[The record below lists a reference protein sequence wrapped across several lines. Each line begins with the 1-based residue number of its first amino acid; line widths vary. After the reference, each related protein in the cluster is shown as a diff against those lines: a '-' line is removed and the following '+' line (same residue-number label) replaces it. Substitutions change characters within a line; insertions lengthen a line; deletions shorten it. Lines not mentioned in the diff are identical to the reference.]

1 MKDWQIVLEL
11 IRFRPGLFGITIL
24 FAALGQLA
32 QQAPALVTRE
42 FFNVLTNNAP
52 VRFDLWALVALLAMS
67 GLAEIVVRFGVS
79 WTRATF
85 QFTAMALMRLNIFR
99 HVLRQPGARPM
110 PTSPG
115 ESISRFGGDL
125 DEIGMFFRLLEMLI
139 GHSIASI
146 VAVFIM
152 VSINPLIAL
161 VAFTPLLLVA
171 LIANLTHQRVQHYR
185 RLRRRA
191 AARVVGFVAETFGA
205 AQSVKVAGR
214 EAPVIREFERLNE
227 TRRKAALK
235 DRVFE
240 EVQRSTYYNAVNIGT
255 GVVLIL
261 SAGAM
266 RDGSFTLGDF
276 ALFVF
281 YLERMTQ
288 FMRMFGFTLSR
299 YKQIGISIDRVEWL
313 LGGAPRRI
321 MVEHNP
327 VWLDG
332 KLPGIPPLSVDEE
345 DRLHALEIE
354 GLGYQHPGSR
364 NGIDNINLRL
374 ERGSFTVITGRIG
387 AGKTTLLRTL
397 QGLLPPDSGEIRWNG
412 RRVEHLAEFFVP
424 PHTAYTPQVPR
435 LFSDPLRDNI
445 LMGIPEKDADIPEAI
460 RSAVMERDLKELD
473 DGLNTLVGPRGVRLS
488 GGQMQ
493 RTAASRMFVR
503 EPELLIFDD
512 LSSALDVVTEQK
524 LWNRVFARDG
534 ATCLAVSHRKAA
546 LRRAD
551 QIIVMK
557 DGRIHAQG
565 RLEDLLQHCSEMRR
579 LWEGDISEEVRNGN
593 GNGRSL
599 LQPAGLA
606 TAAAQPKR
614 PEM

>member
-1 MKDWQIVLEL
+1 MKDWQLVWQLV
-11 IRFRPGLFGITIL
+11 RFRPGLFAACVL
-24 FAALGQLA
+24 FATLGQLA

-42 FFNVLTNNAP
+42 FFNILTEGAQ
-52 VRFDLWALVALLAMS
+52 VRLDLWALVALLAMS
-67 GLAEIVVRFGVS
+67 GMAEISVRFGVT
-79 WTRATF
+79 WTRVTF
-85 QFTAMALMRLNIFR
+85 QFTALALMRQNIFR

-125 DEIGMFFRLLEMLI
+125 DEIGLFFRVLEMLV
-139 GHSIASI
+139 GFSIASL
-146 VAVFIM
+146 VAMYFM
-152 VSINPLIAL
+152 VRINPLIAL

-214 EAPVIREFERLNE
+214 EDSVIREFDRLNE

-255 GVVLIL
+255 GIVLIL
-261 SAGAM
+261 SADVM
-266 RDGSFTLGDF
+266 REGSFTLGDF
-276 ALFVF
+276 ALFIF

-288 FMRMFGFTLSR
+288 FMRVFGMTLSR

-313 LGGAPRRI
+313 LGGAPRKV

-332 KLPGIPPLSVDEE
+332 RLPEVPPVSAGEE
-345 DRLHALEIE
+345 DRLHALEID
-354 GLGYQHPGSR
+354 GLTYQHPGS
-364 NGIDNINLRL
+364 NKGIEDISLRL
-374 ERGSFTVITGRIG
+374 ERGSFTVVTGRIG

-397 QGLLPPDSGEIRWNG
+397 QGLLPPDRGEIRWNG
-412 RRVEHLAEFFVP
+412 ARVEHLADFFVP

-445 LMGIPEKDADIPEAI
+445 LMGIPENQADIPEAI

-473 DGLNTLVGPRGVRLS
+473 EGLDTLVGPRGVRLS

-493 RTAASRMFVR
+493 RAAASRMFVR

-512 LSSALDVVTEQK
+512 LSSALDVETERQ

-551 QIIVMK
+551 QIIVLQ
-557 DGRIHAQG
+557 DGRVHARG
-565 RLEDLLQHCSEMRR
+565 RLEDLLLHCREMRR
-579 LWEGDISEEVRNGN
+579 LWEGDIRAEVNDTARA
-593 GNGRSL
+593 
-599 LQPAGLA
+599 PAGA
-606 TAAAQPKR
+606 TN
-614 PEM
+614 

>member
-42 FFNVLTNNAP
+42 FFNILTENAP
-52 VRFDLWALVALLAMS
+52 VRFDLWALVALLTMS

-125 DEIGMFFRLLEMLI
+125 DEIGLFFRLLEMLT
-139 GHSIASI
+139 GHSIASV

-185 RLRRRA
+185 RVRRRA

-227 TRRKAALK
+227 TRRVAALK

-240 EVQRSTYYNAVNIGT
+240 EAQRSTYYNAVNIGT
-255 GVVLIL
+255 GIVLIL

-266 RDGSFTLGDF
+266 SEGTFTLGDF

-288 FMRMFGFTLSR
+288 FMRMFGFTMSR

-332 KLPGIPPLSVDEE
+332 DLPGIPTVAVDEE

-374 ERGSFTVITGRIG
+374 ERGSFTVVTGRIG

-473 DGLNTLVGPRGVRLS
+473 DGLDTLVGPRGVRLS

-565 RLEDLLQHCSEMRR
+565 KLDDLLQHCSEMRR

-593 GNGRSL
+593 GSGRSV

>member
-1 MKDWQIVLEL
+1 MKDWQIIWQLV
-11 IRFRPGLFGITIL
+11 RFRPGLFGATVL
-24 FAALGQLA
+24 FATLGQLA

-42 FFNVLTNNAP
+42 FFNYLTGSAQ
-52 VRFDLWALVALLAMS
+52 VQFDLWALVALLAMS
-67 GLAEIVVRFGVS
+67 GLVEIMVRFGVT
-79 WTRATF
+79 WTRVTF
-85 QFTAMALMRLNIFR
+85 QFTALALMRQNIFR

-125 DEIGMFFRLLEMLI
+125 EEIGMFFRLLEMLV
-139 GHSIASI
+139 GFSIASL
-146 VAVFIM
+146 VAVYFM
-152 VSINPLIAL
+152 VSINPLIAV
-161 VAFTPLLLVA
+161 VAFTPLVLVA
-171 LIANLTHQRVQHYR
+171 LIANLTHQRVQYYR
-185 RLRRRA
+185 RIRRSA

-205 AQSVKVAGR
+205 AQSVKVAGS
-214 EAPVIREFERLNE
+214 EEQVVREFERLNE
-227 TRRKAALK
+227 VRRAAALK

-240 EVQRSTYYNAVNIGT
+240 EIQRSTYYNAVNIGT
-255 GVVLIL
+255 GIVLIL

-266 RDGSFTLGDF
+266 REGSFTLGDF
-276 ALFVF
+276 ALFIF
-281 YLERMTQ
+281 YLERITQ
-288 FMRMFGFTLSR
+288 FMRIFGMSMSR

-313 LGGAPRRI
+313 LGGAPREI

-332 KLPGIPPLSVDEE
+332 SLPGIPRYSMSEQ
-345 DRLHALEIE
+345 DRLHALEID
-354 GLGYQHPGSR
+354 GLGYQHPGSK

-374 ERGSFTVITGRIG
+374 ERGTFTVVTGRIG
-387 AGKTTLLRTL
+387 SGKTTLLRTL
-397 QGLLPPDSGEIRWNG
+397 QGLLPPDRGEIRWNG
-412 RRVEHLAEFFVP
+412 EPVEHLADFFVP

-445 LMGIPEKDADIPEAI
+445 LMGIPEKEADIPDAI

-473 DGLNTLVGPRGVRLS
+473 EGLDTFVGPRGVRLS

-503 EPELLIFDD
+503 QPELLIFDD
-512 LSSALDVVTEQK
+512 LSSALDVETEQL

-557 DGRIHAQG
+557 DGQIHAQG
-565 RLEDLLQHCSEMRR
+565 SLDNLLLHCREMRR
-579 LWEGDISEEVRNGN
+579 LWEGDVSDEVSETPVAAAEP
-593 GNGRSL
+593 
-599 LQPAGLA
+599 QPAGPHPA
-606 TAAAQPKR
+606 PAQPKR

>member
-11 IRFRPGLFGITIL
+11 IRFRPGLFGLTIL

-42 FFNVLTNNAP
+42 FFNVLTNDAP

-125 DEIGMFFRLLEMLI
+125 DEIGMFFRLLEMLV
-139 GHSIASI
+139 GHSIASV

-227 TRRKAALK
+227 VRRKAALK

-255 GVVLIL
+255 GIVLIL
-261 SAGAM
+261 SASAM
-266 RDGSFTLGDF
+266 SEGSFTLGDF

-332 KLPGIPPLSVDEE
+332 SLPGIPAVAVDEE

-473 DGLNTLVGPRGVRLS
+473 DGLDTLVGPRGVRLS

-565 RLEDLLQHCSEMRR
+565 KLDDLLQHCSEMRR
-579 LWEGDISEEVRNGN
+579 LWEGDISEEARNGN
-593 GNGRSL
+593 GSGRSL

>member
-11 IRFRPGLFGITIL
+11 IRFRPGLFGLTIL

-42 FFNVLTNNAP
+42 FFNVLTNDAP

-125 DEIGMFFRLLEMLI
+125 DEIGMFFRLLEMLV
-139 GHSIASI
+139 GHSIASV

-227 TRRKAALK
+227 VRRKAALK

-255 GVVLIL
+255 GIVLIL
-261 SAGAM
+261 SASAM
-266 RDGSFTLGDF
+266 SEGSFTLGDF

-332 KLPGIPPLSVDEE
+332 SLPGIPAPAVGEE

-374 ERGSFTVITGRIG
+374 ERGSFTVVTGRIG
-387 AGKTTLLRTL
+387 SGKTTLLRTL

-473 DGLNTLVGPRGVRLS
+473 DGLDTLVGPRGVRLS

-593 GNGRSL
+593 GRGRSL

-606 TAAAQPKR
+606 TTAAQPKR

>member
-1 MKDWQIVLEL
+1 MKDWQIVLQL

-24 FAALGQLA
+24 FATLGQLA

-42 FFNVLTNNAP
+42 FFNVLTDSAP
-52 VRFDLWALVALLAMS
+52 VRFDLWALVALLAAS

-85 QFTAMALMRLNIFR
+85 QFTVMALMRLNVFR
-99 HVLRQPGARPM
+99 HVLNQPGARPM

-125 DEIGMFFRLLEMLI
+125 DEIGMFFRLLEMLV
-139 GHSIASI
+139 GHWIASL
-146 VAVFIM
+146 VAVYIM
-152 VSINPLIAL
+152 VSINPLIAV

-185 RLRRRA
+185 RVRRRA

-214 EAPVIREFERLNE
+214 EEPVIREFQRLNE
-227 TRRKAALK
+227 VRRVAALK

-255 GVVLIL
+255 GIVLIL
-261 SAGAM
+261 SASAM

-288 FMRMFGFTLSR
+288 FMRMFGFSLSR

-313 LGGAPRRI
+313 LGGAPRQI

-332 KLPGIPPLSVDEE
+332 NLPGIPKVSIGDD
-345 DRLHALEIE
+345 DRLHTLEIE
-354 GLGYQHPGSR
+354 GLSYQHPGSQ

-374 ERGSFTVITGRIG
+374 ERGTFTVVTGRIG

-397 QGLLPPDSGEIRWNG
+397 QGLLPPDRGEIRWNG
-412 RRVEHLAEFFVP
+412 APVEHLAEFFVP

-445 LMGIPEKDADIPEAI
+445 LMGIPEKDADVPEAI

-473 DGLNTLVGPRGVRLS
+473 EGLDTLVGPRGVRLS

-512 LSSALDVVTEQK
+512 LSSALDVETEQR

-565 RLEDLLQHCSEMRR
+565 RLDDLLQHCSEMQR
-579 LWEGDISEEVRNGN
+579 LWEGHFSEEARNGN
-593 GNGRSL
+593 GAT
-599 LQPAGLA
+599 LQPAA
-606 TAAAQPKR
+606 TP
-614 PEM
+614 

>member
-1 MKDWQIVLEL
+1 MKDWQILWRLV
-11 IRFRPGLFGITIL
+11 RFRPGLFGATVL
-24 FAALGQLA
+24 FATLGQLA

-42 FFNVLTNNAP
+42 FFNFLTDGAP

-67 GLAEIVVRFGVS
+67 GLAEITVRFGVT
-79 WTRATF
+79 WTRVTF
-85 QFTAMALMRLNIFR
+85 QFTALALMRQNVFR

-125 DEIGMFFRLLEMLI
+125 DEIGMFFRVLEMLV
-139 GHSIASI
+139 GFSIASL
-146 VAVFIM
+146 VAVYFM

-171 LIANLTHQRVQHYR
+171 LIANLTHQRVQYYR
-185 RLRRRA
+185 RVRRSA
-191 AARVVGFVAETFGA
+191 AARVVGFVAELFGA
-205 AQSVKVAGR
+205 AQSVKVAGS
-214 EAPVIREFERLNE
+214 ETPVVREFERLNE
-227 TRRKAALK
+227 VRRRAALK

-281 YLERMTQ
+281 YLERITQ
-288 FMRMFGFTLSR
+288 FMRIFGFSMSR
-299 YKQIGISIDRVEWL
+299 YKQIGVSIARVEWL
-313 LGGAPRRI
+313 LGGAPREV

-332 KLPGIPPLSVDEE
+332 QLPDIPSVSVDEE

-354 GLGYQHPGSR
+354 DLSYRHPGSK
-364 NGIDNINLRL
+364 NGIDSINLRL
-374 ERGSFTVITGRIG
+374 ERGSFTVVTGRIG
-387 AGKTTLLRTL
+387 SGKTTLLRSL
-397 QGLLPPDSGEIRWNG
+397 QGLLPPDRGEIRWNG
-412 RRVEHLAEFFVP
+412 ERVEHLADFFVP

-435 LFSDPLRDNI
+435 LFSDPLRNNI
-445 LMGIPEKDADIPEAI
+445 LMGIPENRADIPEAI

-473 DGLNTLVGPRGVRLS
+473 EGLDTLVGPRGVRLS

-524 LWNRVFARDG
+524 LWSRVFSRDG

-565 RLEDLLQHCSEMRR
+565 RLDDLLLHCREMQR
-579 LWEGDISEEVRNGN
+579 LWEGDNSKELRENAA
-593 GNGRSL
+593 
-599 LQPAGLA
+599 P
-606 TAAAQPKR
+606 AAQPASG
-614 PEM
+614 